1 MYDYRTATPADGPAV
16 ARLIARV
23 AGVADGPGSVHAPV
37 GDLTDPLADPHTLVA
52 TTPEDG
58 VVATMSLY
66 LEHDGADVVDGSM
79 AVPSPTVDDLGVD
92 RHEPV
97 GFLAYAYVAP
107 AHQSRGVGET
117 MLRRL
122 LAVAVRAGH
131 SRVFV
136 EVWEYDPDRDA
147 RGLLCGLGFES
158 VYHAG
163 LSWPGDG
170 VCSECGAAD
179 CDCGLG
185 VFRRSLP
192 ASVPPSVT
200 ALGRPP
206 RAATRDTD

>member
-1 MYDYRTATPADGPAV
+1 MYDYRTATPADESAV

-37 GDLTDPLADPHTLVA
+37 GDMTDPLADPHTLVA
-52 TTPEDG
+52 TTPGDG

-66 LEHDGADVVDGSM
+66 LDHDGGDVVDGAM
-79 AVPSPTVDDLGVD
+79 AVPPPTAEELGVD
-92 RHEPV
+92 RSESV
-97 GFLAYAYVAP
+97 GYLAYAYVAP
-107 AHQSRGVGET
+107 PHQSRGVGET

-131 SRVFV
+131 PRVFV

-147 RGLLCGLGFES
+147 RGLLRGLGFES

-163 LSWPGDG
+163 LSWPDDG

-179 CDCGLG
+179 CSCGIG
-185 VFRRSLP
+185 MFHRSLP
-192 ASVPPSVT
+192 ESVPPHLL
-200 ALGRPP
+200 ALGGN
-206 RAATRDTD
+206 TGGE